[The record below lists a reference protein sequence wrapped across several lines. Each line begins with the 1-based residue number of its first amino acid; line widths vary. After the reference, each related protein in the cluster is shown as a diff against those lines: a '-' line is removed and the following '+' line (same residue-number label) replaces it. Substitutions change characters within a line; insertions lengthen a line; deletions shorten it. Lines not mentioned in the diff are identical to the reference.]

1 MADWSPARTFAD
13 SALKVLNR
21 GIKTMSR
28 RDVPA
33 TARFGR
39 FLLDAHRHELLADG
53 MPVRIGGRALDVLIV
68 LTAANGDLVT
78 KDELMSRVWPGA
90 VVEENTLQF
99 QISALRKALGPDR
112 DFIKTISGRGY
123 RFIADISTPADLGA
137 ASLAQRRDRPPSTNP
152 TAPTSDFIGSEAI
165 LAELADLVAAHRL
178 ATLAG
183 GGTDQTRQGME
194 LRRRLP
200 SEFTDRAW
208 ITALGPLPDPELV
221 LPTVATVL
229 GLTEAGPTPPE
240 GVTATLRPKPLL
252 FLVSIGAQT
261 RP

>member
-1 MADWSPARTFAD
+1 
-13 SALKVLNR
+13 
-21 GIKTMSR
+21 MSR
-28 RDVPA
+28 RDVPV

-53 MPVRIGGRALDVLIV
+53 EPVRIGSRALDVLIV
-68 LTAANGDLVT
+68 LAAANGDLVT
-78 KDELMSRVWPGA
+78 KEELMSRVWPGI

-123 RFIADISTPADLGA
+123 RFIADISTSADPSA
-137 ASLAQRRDRPPSTNP
+137 ASLAQRRDRPPSTNSA
-152 TAPTSDFIGSEAI
+152 APTSGFIGFEAI

-183 GGTDQTRQGME
+183 GGTRQGME
-194 LRRRLP
+194 LRRRLL

-252 FLVSIGAQT
+252 FLLSIGTQT

>member
-1 MADWSPARTFAD
+1 
-13 SALKVLNR
+13 
-21 GIKTMSR
+21 MSR
-28 RDVPA
+28 RDVPV

-53 MPVRIGGRALDVLIV
+53 EPVRIGSRALDVLIV
-68 LTAANGDLVT
+68 LAAANGDLVT

-99 QISALRKALGPDR
+99 HISALRKALGPDR
-112 DFIKTISGRGY
+112 DFIKTIFGRGY
-123 RFIADISTPADLGA
+123 RFIAGISTPADPSA

-152 TAPTSDFIGSEAI
+152 AAPTAGFIGFEAI

-178 ATLAG
+178 ATLDG
-183 GGTDQTRQGME
+183 GGTRQTRQGME
-194 LRRRLP
+194 LRRRPL

-229 GLTEAGPTPPE
+229 GLTEAAPTPPE
-240 GVTATLRPKPLL
+240 GVMATLRPKPLL
-252 FLVSIGAQT
+252 FLLSIGTQT

>member
-13 SALKVLNR
+13 SASNVLNR

-28 RDVPA
+28 RDVPV

-53 MPVRIGGRALDVLIV
+53 EPVRIGSRALDVLIV
-68 LTAANGDLVT
+68 LAAANGDLVT
-78 KDELMSRVWPGA
+78 KDELMSRVWPGV

-123 RFIADISTPADLGA
+123 RFIADISTPADPSA
-137 ASLAQRRDRPPSTNP
+137 AS
-152 TAPTSDFIGSEAI
+152 TSGFIGFEAI

-183 GGTDQTRQGME
+183 GGTRQGME
-194 LRRRLP
+194 LRRRLL

-252 FLVSIGAQT
+252 FLLSIGTQT

>member
-1 MADWSPARTFAD
+1 
-13 SALKVLNR
+13 
-21 GIKTMSR
+21 MSR
-28 RDVPA
+28 RDVPV

-53 MPVRIGGRALDVLIV
+53 EPVRIGSRALDVLIV
-68 LTAANGDLVT
+68 LAAANGDLVT
-78 KDELMSRVWPGA
+78 KDELMSRVWPGV

-123 RFIADISTPADLGA
+123 RFIADISTPADPSTV
-137 ASLAQRRDRPPSTNP
+137 SLAQRRNRSPSTNP
-152 TAPTSDFIGSEAI
+152 AAPTPPGFIGFEAV

-183 GGTDQTRQGME
+183 GGSRQTRQGMK
-194 LRRRLP
+194 LRRRLL
-200 SEFTDRAW
+200 SEFTGRTW

-229 GLTEAGPTPPE
+229 GLSEAGPTPPE
-240 GVTATLRPKPLL
+240 GVAATLRPKPLL
-252 FLVSIGAQT
+252 FLLSIGTQT